1 MISPVP
7 ECKSCFVPPD
17 IEPLSAYLS
26 SPHSLGG
33 SGICH
38 RSHCPKADTYTAAI
52 IWMIHKVQSAAAHG
66 TVIGDFNH
74 LNFQKVLEHFVLARH

>member
-1 MISPVP
+1 MPK
-7 ECKSCFVPPD
+7 CRSCFVPPD
-17 IEPLSAYLS
+17 IEPISASLG

-33 SGICH
+33 SRICH
-38 RSHCPKADTYTAAI
+38 CSHCPKADTYAAAI